1 VVRTGHSE
9 SHSIENV
16 GDKDL
21 ELITV
26 ILFE

>member
-1 VVRTGHSE
+1 VVRTGNGE
-9 SHSIENV
+9 AHSIENV

-21 ELITV
+21 ELIAI